1 MHGVAITLAG
11 FAVVAALLAW
21 SRRLARRRA
30 AALGHLALAAGC
42 AALATVVGSLAGVL
56 DGYQPLV
63 GGRPI
68 AEIRFDAGGND
79 RHRAMLLNLPDG
91 RVQVLELSGN
101 QWRVTARTL
110 VWRDWVAR
118 LGARP
123 AVRLEQVESGRD
135 GQSIRAYPLAG
146 PGQDGADVPD
156 QGIWSRLVEAPTLDT
171 GWQPVAD
178 RSEYLLRVGTGG
190 IEVEPVPGGPT
201 LAR

>member
-30 AALGHLALAAGC
+30 AALGHLALAASC
-42 AALATVVGSLAGVL
+42 AALAAMVGSLAGAL
-56 DGYQPLV
+56 DGYQLLV
-63 GGRPI
+63 GSRPI
-68 AEIRFDAGGND
+68 AEIRFDAGGGD

-123 AVRLEQVESGRD
+123 GVRLEHVESGGD
-135 GQSIRAYPLAG
+135 GRSIRTYPLAG
-146 PGQDGADVPD
+146 PGQDGAGGPD
-156 QGIWSRLVEAPTLDT
+156 MGIWSRLVDAPTLDT

-178 RSEYLLRVGTGG
+178 RSEYLLRIGAGR

>member
-30 AALGHLALAAGC
+30 AALGHLALAASC
-42 AALATVVGSLAGVL
+42 AALAAMVGSLAGAL

-63 GGRPI
+63 GSRPV

-123 AVRLEQVESGRD
+123 AVRLEHVESGGD
-135 GQSIRAYPLAG
+135 GRSIRTYPLAG
-146 PGQDGADVPD
+146 PGQDGAGGPD
-156 QGIWSRLVEAPTLDT
+156 MGIWSRLVDAPTLDT

-178 RSEYLLRVGTGG
+178 RSEYLLRIGAGR

>member
-30 AALGHLALAAGC
+30 AALGHLALAASC
-42 AALATVVGSLAGVL
+42 AALAAMVGSLAGAL
-56 DGYQPLV
+56 DGYQLLV
-63 GGRPI
+63 GSRPV
-68 AEIRFDAGGND
+68 AEIRFDAGGGD

-123 AVRLEQVESGRD
+123 GVRLEHVESGGD
-135 GQSIRAYPLAG
+135 GRSIRTYPLAG
-146 PGQDGADVPD
+146 PGQDGAGGPD
-156 QGIWSRLVEAPTLDT
+156 MGIWSRLVDAPTLDT

-178 RSEYLLRVGTGG
+178 RSEYLLRIGAGR

>member
-1 MHGVAITLAG
+1 MHGVAVTLAG

-30 AALGHLALAAGC
+30 AALGHLALAASC
-42 AALATVVGSLAGVL
+42 AALAAMVGSLAGAL
-56 DGYQPLV
+56 DGYQLLV
-63 GGRPI
+63 GSRPV
-68 AEIRFDAGGND
+68 AEIRFDAGGGD

-123 AVRLEQVESGRD
+123 GVRLEHVESGGD
-135 GQSIRAYPLAG
+135 GRSIRTYPLAG
-146 PGQDGADVPD
+146 PGQDGAGGPD
-156 QGIWSRLVEAPTLDT
+156 MGIWSRLVDAPTLDT

-178 RSEYLLRVGTGG
+178 RSEYLLRIGAGR

>member
-30 AALGHLALAAGC
+30 AAIGHLALATAC
-42 AALATVVGSLAGVL
+42 AASAAAVGSLAGVV

-63 GGRPI
+63 SGRPV
-68 AEIRFDAGGND
+68 AEIRFDGGGNG

-91 RVQVLELSGN
+91 RVQVLELSGD
-101 QWRVTARTL
+101 QWRVTVRTL
-110 VWRDWVAR
+110 QWRDWAAR

-123 AVRLEQVESGRD
+123 AVRLERVESGLGGRV
-135 GQSIRAYPLAG
+135 IEAYPLAG
-146 PGQDGADVPD
+146 PDQDGAAGPD
-156 QGIWSRLVEAPTLDT
+156 LGVWSRVVEAPALDT
-171 GWQPVAD
+171 GWRPVAD
-178 RSEYLLRVGTGG
+178 RSEYLLR
-190 IEVEPVPGGPT
+190 IEAGRIDVEPVPGGPT

>member
-30 AALGHLALAAGC
+30 AALGHLALAASC
-42 AALATVVGSLAGVL
+42 AALAAMVGSLAGAL

-63 GGRPI
+63 GSRPV
-68 AEIRFDAGGND
+68 AEIRFDAGGGD

-123 AVRLEQVESGRD
+123 GVRLEHVESGGD
-135 GQSIRAYPLAG
+135 GRSIRTYPLAG
-146 PGQDGADVPD
+146 PGQDGAGGPD
-156 QGIWSRLVEAPTLDT
+156 MGIWSRLVDAPTLDT

-178 RSEYLLRVGTGG
+178 RSEYLLRIGAGR

>member
-1 MHGVAITLAG
+1 MHGVAVTLAG

-42 AALATVVGSLAGVL
+42 AALAAMVGSLAGAL
-56 DGYQPLV
+56 DGYQLLV
-63 GGRPI
+63 GSRPV
-68 AEIRFDAGGND
+68 AEIRFDAGGGD

-123 AVRLEQVESGRD
+123 GVRLEHVESGGD
-135 GQSIRAYPLAG
+135 GRSIRTYPLAG
-146 PGQDGADVPD
+146 PGQDGAGGPD
-156 QGIWSRLVEAPTLDT
+156 MGIWSRLVDAPTLDT

-178 RSEYLLRVGTGG
+178 RSEYLLRIGAGR

>member
-1 MHGVAITLAG
+1 MHGVALTLAA

-30 AALGHLALAAGC
+30 AALGHLALAASC
-42 AALATVVGSLAGVL
+42 AALAAMVGSLAGAL
-56 DGYQPLV
+56 DGYQLLV
-63 GGRPI
+63 GSRPI
-68 AEIRFDAGGND
+68 AEIRFDAGGGD
-79 RHRAMLLNLPDG
+79 RHRAMLLNLRDG
-91 RVQVLELSGN
+91 RVQVLELSGTP
-101 QWRVTARTL
+101 WRVTARTL

-123 AVRLEQVESGRD
+123 GVRLEHVESGGD
-135 GQSIRAYPLAG
+135 GRSIRTYPLAG
-146 PGQDGADVPD
+146 PGQDGAGGPD
-156 QGIWSRLVEAPTLDT
+156 MGIWSRLVDAPTLDT

-178 RSEYLLRVGTGG
+178 RSEYLLRIGAGR